1 MRTTILA
8 LAALCAVGAITPAA
22 AQQFD
27 PRSYQ
32 DRVVGASTQVMVLG
46 SPHLSGAPDTFDPAV
61 LEPLLV
67 RLAAFSPDIIAI
79 EALSGESIHALWQYR
94 EIYPEVATSYGSRSL
109 AMAALAHNSL
119 QLDMPDAE
127 AEVRRTLAT
136 WPDEPT
142 PAQRRRLAALLV
154 ASGDPNSALLQWWRL
169 DPSER
174 RAEDGV
180 STGLMEQL
188 EAFAARRNEKHLV
201 GARLAVRLGLERLY
215 PIDDHGSDDVVLD
228 READL
233 EAFMGQPWFQDVLN
247 DPAFAPLR
255 EAGQRLTTPE
265 QTLATYRFL
274 NSPTAGRTDAD
285 AQWLSMIRRESPNQ
299 VGRTRV
305 AEWETR
311 NLRQV
316 ANIREVIARHPGAR
330 VLVITGSA
338 HKAWFDTYLR
348 MMTDVQVVNTER
360 ALR

>member
-1 MRTTILA
+1 MRA
-8 LAALCAVGAITPAA
+8 FVFAALCAVGAIAPAA

-32 DRVVGASTQVMVLG
+32 AHVVGAPTQVMVLG
-46 SPHLSGAPDTFDPAV
+46 SPHLSGAPDSFDPTV
-61 LEPLLV
+61 LEPLLD
-67 RLAAFSPDIIAI
+67 RLAAFNPDIIAI
-79 EALSGESIHALWQYR
+79 EALSGESIQALWQYR
-94 EIYPEVATSYGSRSL
+94 EIYPEVATTYGARSF
-109 AMAALAHNSL
+109 AMAALARNSL

-127 AEVRRTLAT
+127 AEVRRTLAA
-136 WPDEPT
+136 WPAEPT
-142 PAQRRRLAALLV
+142 PAQRRRLTALLV
-154 ASGDPNSALLQWWRL
+154 ASGDPNSALVQWWRL
-169 DPSER
+169 DAAER

-180 STGLMEQL
+180 SAPLMEQL
-188 EAFAARRNEKHLV
+188 QSFAARRNENHLV
-201 GARLAVRLGLERLY
+201 GAHLAVRLGLERLY

-233 EAFMGQPWFQDVLN
+233 EAFMGEPWFRDVLA
-247 DPAFAPLR
+247 DPAFTPLR
-255 EAGQRLTTPE
+255 EAGQRLTTPA
-265 QTLATYRFL
+265 QALATYRFV
-274 NSPTAGRTDAD
+274 NSSAAGRTDAD
-285 AQWLSMIRRESPNQ
+285 GQWLSMINRQSPNQ

-338 HKAWFDTYLR
+338 HKPWFDAYLR

-360 ALR
+360 VLR